1 MNYYYYYYYYVQLT
15 AVFQLNLGQPVPLL
29 HLFQKRTPGDK
40 WNGFLWA
47 GCPSRHF
54 TIMGRSARRGMIL

>member
-40 WNGFLWA
+40 WNGFYGPDALP
-47 GCPSRHF
+47 G
-54 TIMGRSARRGMIL
+54 TLQ